1 MGMMGAGGTGQ
12 NNHRRGHTPAGYL
25 TNATNTTDII
35 GDPVKVTPA
44 VLGRQ
49 PDTTP
54 ETKRSEAGD
63 STDTP
68 TPGRVLGRQFVGSDV
83 RPPE

>member
-1 MGMMGAGGTGQ
+1 MPMTNAGTTGQ
-12 NNHRRGHTPAGYL
+12 TNNRRGHTPATYL

-68 TPGRVLGRQFVGSDV
+68 TPGRVLGNQFVGSGV